1 MADRIGRGIEIK
13 HLYKIFGERA
23 VEHVDSIKGGMS
35 KTALMEQHSHVLGL
49 KDINISMP
57 GGCIQVIMGL
67 SGSGKSTLIRHIN
80 RLIDP
85 TVGEVLVNGVDV
97 VKMNKADLLQFRRH
111 QTAMVFQKF
120 ALLPH
125 RTVLDNTVYGLEV
138 QGLPRK
144 RQVENAM
151 LWIER
156 VGLGGFQHRYPN
168 QLSGGMQQRVGLA
181 RALTNDAP
189 ILLMDEAFSAL
200 DPLIRSDMQ
209 TVLLELQKEIK
220 KTIVFIT
227 HDLDEALRLGDR
239 IAILRDGEVIQ
250 QGTSHEIVLRPAD
263 EYIAR
268 FVKEVNRGRVLQVGA
283 VMEPAASTTAPP
295 ASPHRRSRRR
305 WKRRQRCWFNP
316 ARKASLSLTTKAG
329 LLASSTFVGLPRR
342 SQRLSHG
349 RSTRIAPGQGGLLIR
364 SNDPVVLPVL
374 RPKRLPLASR
384 SERVSL
390 RG

>member
-1 MADRIGRGIEIK
+1 MADRIGHGIEIRR
-13 HLYKIFGERA
+13 LYKIFGERA
-23 VEHVDSIKGGMS
+23 VDLVDAVKGGMS

-49 KDINISMP
+49 KDINISMA

-85 TVGEVLVNGVDV
+85 TVGEVLVDSVDV
-97 VKMNKADLLQFRRH
+97 VKMNKADLMQFRRH

-138 QGLPRK
+138 QGVPRK

-156 VGLGGFQHRYPN
+156 VGLGGFQNRYPN

-200 DPLIRSDMQ
+200 DPLIRADMQ
-209 TVLLELQKEIK
+209 TVLLDLQKEIK

-250 QGTSHEIVLRPAD
+250 QGTSQEIVLKPAD

-283 VMEPAASTTAPP
+283 VMDPLVSTAVPPRIRVSARATLEETAKMLAQSGEESLAVVDDGGRLAGVVDVRRIVKAMAPPEPWPVDANRSGPELAPGSEQRHSRPPGLAAEASTT
-295 ASPHRRSRRR
+295 R
-305 WKRRQRCWFNP
+305 
-316 ARKASLSLTTKAG
+316 
-329 LLASSTFVGLPRR
+329 LA
-342 SQRLSHG
+342 
-349 RSTRIAPGQGGLLIR
+349 I
-364 SNDPVVLPVL
+364 
-374 RPKRLPLASR
+374 
-384 SERVSL
+384 
-390 RG
+390 

>member
-1 MADRIGRGIEIK
+1 MADRVGRGIEIRR
-13 HLYKIFGERA
+13 LYKIFGERA
-23 VEHVDSIKGGMS
+23 VELVDAVKGGMS
-35 KTALMEQHSHVLGL
+35 KPTLMEQHSHVLGL

-85 TVGEVLVNGVDV
+85 TVGEVLVDGVDV
-97 VKMNKADLLQFRRH
+97 VKMNRADLLQFRRY

-156 VGLGGFQHRYPN
+156 VGLGGFQNRYPN

-200 DPLIRSDMQ
+200 DPLIRADMQ
-209 TVLLELQKEIK
+209 TVLLDLQKEIK

-250 QGTSHEIVLRPAD
+250 QGTSQEIVLKPAD

-283 VMEPAASTTAPP
+283 VMGPVVSTTVPPRIRVSVRTTLEDTAQMLAQSGEDSLGVINDDGRMAGVVDIRQIVKAIAPP
-295 ASPHRRSRRR
+295 EPTPVGNTTIRNRHLIHNEDTLTPTVLEASIP
-305 WKRRQRCWFNP
+305 
-316 ARKASLSLTTKAG
+316 TTR
-329 LLASSTFVGLPRR
+329 FIV
-342 SQRLSHG
+342 
-349 RSTRIAPGQGGLLIR
+349 
-364 SNDPVVLPVL
+364 
-374 RPKRLPLASR
+374 
-384 SERVSL
+384 
-390 RG
+390 